1 MVPAL
6 GLQPN
11 GPFSRLQACL
21 VVIYEV
27 LFSLGIS
34 RFSFGPGDLT
44 RKFFFLASPTLIKR
58 GDRRARGV
66 HSDKRGV
73 RAATD
78 ERGTWRHRVSHA
90 TAGDRCHTR
99 RESSENVR
107 RQEKGGG
114 QTGPGRGIDQTRAS
128 TPVQPMIGFRPS
140 PHIATLGQTPE

>member
-58 GDRRARGV
+58 GDRRAQRQTRGAR
-66 HSDKRGV
+66 SD
-73 RAATD
+73 
-78 ERGTWRHRVSHA
+78 
-90 TAGDRCHTR
+90 R
-99 RESSENVR
+99 REGYV
-107 RQEKGGG
+107 
-114 QTGPGRGIDQTRAS
+114 
-128 TPVQPMIGFRPS
+128 
-140 PHIATLGQTPE
+140 AT